1 MIATSQPVVEV
12 VKKNTS
18 MYAYELLAYF
28 TAGLQ
33 LSGQEEGQLQW
44 IGKSYQW
51 QEAENII
58 NYYET
63 FN

>member
-1 MIATSQPVVEV
+1 M
-12 VKKNTS
+12 K
-18 MYAYELLAYF
+18 AYQLLAYF
-28 TAGLQ
+28 KAGLQ
-33 LSGQEEGQLQW
+33 LVGQEEGQLQW
-44 IGKSYQW
+44 IGKSQQW